1 MKLGN
6 QARDYP
12 TFKRPAK
19 LKAIF
24 QSPVRRAGKKAVA
37 LQEEQTYF
45 VEIENL
51 FVVADDRLSIN
62 SPRYSVMN
70 KCEGAGLPDAGACW
84 QTGLLSRLYGYGER
98 VVGNIRIG
106 SAKSGRAGS

>member
-45 VEIENL
+45 VEIE
-51 FVVADDRLSIN
+51 
-62 SPRYSVMN
+62 
-70 KCEGAGLPDAGACW
+70 
-84 QTGLLSRLYGYGER
+84 
-98 VVGNIRIG
+98 
-106 SAKSGRAGS
+106 KSYL

>member
-6 QARDYP
+6 RARDYP

-45 VEIENL
+45 IEIEKIL
-51 FVVADDRLSIN
+51 FVVADDRSSLATGFSIN
-62 SPRYSVMN
+62 NPR
-70 KCEGAGLPDAGACW
+70 
-84 QTGLLSRLYGYGER
+84 
-98 VVGNIRIG
+98 
-106 SAKSGRAGS
+106 